1 MHEKQAKH
9 EKPAGYIERCS
20 MELKNLNI
28 VRFDPSL
35 GLLQTVTQD
44 VEVPNGARGMIVRF
58 GLTDINVR
66 RLYWKMTLR

>member
-1 MHEKQAKH
+1 
-9 EKPAGYIERCS
+9 